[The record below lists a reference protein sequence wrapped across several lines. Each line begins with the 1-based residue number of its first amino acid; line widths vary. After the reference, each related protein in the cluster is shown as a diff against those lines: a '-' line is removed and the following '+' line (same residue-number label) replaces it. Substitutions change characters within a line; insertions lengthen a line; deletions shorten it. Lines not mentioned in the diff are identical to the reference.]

1 MSEPK
6 QFTSLVSEGKN
17 PKYAILRFNALKGG
31 YEVLNPDK
39 NGMPQFTYS
48 EHGIIEALE
57 ELNEETK

>member
-1 MSEPK
+1 MK
-6 QFTSLVSEGKN
+6 VRN